1 MEKETVST
9 IRNTIRNL
17 GNKKTEEL
25 RLYLVTNEFGEPI
38 YVNMKRV
45 DIYIKEYE
53 KLSINFDRHNYFE
66 YIINMIRHKDCYLQ
80 NKSKHINNILY
91 HLMKMF
97 NTNKYPQLDRTFV
110 TTIIGQQNS
119 SYILNKVRDV
129 YKFYSILKSNITS
142 SVYKNFTYKAYMFI
156 ENIENEKDIIN
167 TYNEKF
173 EYYCG
178 THDDRLFKYLLDKT
192 TNIDLSKVF
201 INIISDGYNDSRNKY
216 ILKRIKLLN
225 EKYKVTFSLIIK
237 YLKKTSLYN
246 SVNVLLFVKLFKI
259 YYNEPITYNYINSI
273 VTHYYDKTDSLKMI
287 YNLLKTEKEKNLLN
301 LSFFQNSSTLLVSS
315 LYNHKLDEDYNN
327 VLYSCFFL
335 NDTYDQNVMIMRIK
349 VLQYIINIFGKDD
362 VTNCI
367 VNSINNSPDYQFYGI
382 IKPQYLFML
391 NVYILYQKLNKK
403 KIHIQISKHMKK
415 YSTMKIFTRYCCSY
429 VREKKNV
436 KIFPILNELRNLKPN
451 DIIPVFRDGTR
462 FYKNTNYHFN
472 FIPPY
477 SLYPGGLDVIRTQC
491 FIKEK
496 ADGTLVYNI
505 DDFQQS
511 IKAEYIEDED
521 IYLVFDIDLD
531 MSIQERYEYLRSIHP
546 LTKNTTTPIINNKD
560 DLLKAITMERELYQ
574 QFLSTKHLKWYPKCS
589 YYVEDINC
597 IKDYLYS
604 VVNSDTDEF
613 VENNGMNDGY
623 ILTPLNGDREIKL
636 KPKSLLTIDLLYKNK
651 KFVDREG
658 YKYKIKC
665 NIKPI
670 NNMIYRCYP
679 IDGEY
684 VATEVRF
691 DKKKPNNESVV
702 NTLMNLYKV
711 DYTVKNQLYFTQ
723 DNYTTNYEWGKI
735 VRSNNNMIKKII
747 TYMNRGLNIL
757 DLGCGKGKLL
767 NFNIE
772 YSKYYGVDFDNIQ
785 LNIGYNKFND
795 KNAIFNYLDLTDDWN
810 STPNKWM
817 KFKYI
822 EYSNIFA
829 INSLMHFNTELFWK
843 QVTDCSD
850 TGTRFA
856 FNLMNQKVTDYK
868 FDCGYI
874 TVDNDIV
881 KYKFNPVHKNEM
893 TEKYVDINDVK
904 PFLEKYEWT
913 IENEFTNDGV
923 LTSLYSWYIIRK
935 N

>member
-1 MEKETVST
+1 MEKETIST
-9 IRNTIRNL
+9 IRNTIHNL
-17 GNKKTEEL
+17 ANKNSEDL
-25 RLYLVTNEFGEPI
+25 RLYLVTNEYEEPI

-45 DIYIKEYE
+45 NIYIEEY
-53 KLSINFDRHNYFE
+53 KKNKINTDIHNYFE
-66 YIINMIRHKDCYLQ
+66 YIINMIRHKECNLQ
-80 NKSKHINNILY
+80 NKDKHINNILY
-91 HLMKMF
+91 QLMKIF
-97 NTNKYPQLDRTFV
+97 NKNIYNQKLEICFV
-110 TTIIGQQNS
+110 NTIIGQQNC
-119 SYILNKVRDV
+119 SYILNKINNISL
-129 YKFYSILKSNITS
+129 FYDIFCNNIPNSNYTH
-142 SVYKNFTYKAYMFI
+142 FTYKSYMFI
-156 ENIENEKDIIN
+156 EKYEKDNGIN
-167 TYNEKF
+167 IDYNKRFEK
-173 EYYCG
+173 YSL
-178 THDDRLFKYLLDKT
+178 TRDDKLFKYLLEKS
-192 TNIDLSKVF
+192 TNVDLYTIFNNIVF
-201 INIISDGYNDSRNKY
+201 NSHNNSRNKY
-216 ILKRIKLLN
+216 ILKRIKQLDN
-225 EKYKVTFSLIIK
+225 KYNIEFSLIEK
-237 YLKKTSLYN
+237 YLNNLTHLRICIDIE
-246 SVNVLLFVKLFKI
+246 VFVKLFKI
-259 YYNEPITYNYINSI
+259 YYKEPIKYDLISI
-273 VTHYYDKTDSLKMI
+273 IVRIYYKNNDNLKII
-287 YNLLKTEKEKNLLN
+287 YNLLKTKKEKNILN
-301 LSFFQNSSTLLVSS
+301 LCFLLHSSTLLVST
-315 LYNHKLDEDYNN
+315 LYKLNLDKDFNN
-327 VLYSCFFL
+327 ILYSCFFVT
-335 NDTYDQNVMIMRIK
+335 NNNTNN
-349 VLQYIINIFGKDD
+349 LQYIINTFGKDN

-367 VNSINNSPDYQFYGI
+367 INRINNTHNYQSYVT
-382 IKPQYLFML
+382 IKPYYLFML
-391 NVYILYQKLNKK
+391 NVYILYQKINNKEIHTKISKYMKSYSILKIFKK
-403 KIHIQISKHMKK
+403 KCYNYIK
-415 YSTMKIFTRYCCSY
+415 
-429 VREKKNV
+429 EKKSV

-451 DIIPVFRDGTR
+451 DIIPVFRDGTQ

-472 FIPPY
+472 LIPPY
-477 SLYPGGLDVIRTQC
+477 SLYPGGLDIIKTPC

-505 DDFQQS
+505 NEFKQS

-521 IYLVFDIDLD
+521 IYLVFDIDMN

-546 LTKNTTTPIINNKD
+546 LTKNTTIPIINNKD
-560 DLLKAITMERELYQ
+560 DLLKSITMERELYQ
-574 QFLSTKHLKWYPKCS
+574 QFLTTKSVKWYPKCS

-604 VVNSDTDEF
+604 VVNSETDDF

-670 NNMIYRCYP
+670 ANMIYRCYP

-702 NTLMNLYKV
+702 NTLMNLYNI
-711 DYTVKNQLYFTQ
+711 DYNIKNQLYFTQ
-723 DNYTTNYEWGKI
+723 DNYTTHNYEWGKI

-747 TYMNRGLNIL
+747 THMNKGLNIL

-795 KNAIFNYLDLTDDWN
+795 KNAIFNYLDLTNDWN

-829 INSLMHFNTELFWK
+829 INSLMHFNTDSFWK
-843 QVTDCSD
+843 QVTECSD

-856 FNLMNQKVTDYK
+856 FNLMNQKVSDYK

-874 TVDNDIV
+874 TVVNDNIV
-881 KYKFNPVHKNEM
+881 KYKFNPVHKDEM
-893 TEKYVDINDVK
+893 TEKYVDIIDVK

-913 IENEFTNDGV
+913 IEQEFTNKGV